1 MHRPH
6 DEQIAGLKAVEMR
19 RVGLHQAVFLRK
31 MYHARAGDR
40 RARQAFNPTSST
52 LTS

>member
-6 DEQIAGLKAVEMR
+6 DEQITGLKTVQMR
-19 RVGLHQAVFLRK
+19 RVGLQQTMLLRK
-31 MYHARAGDR
+31 MHHARAGDG
-40 RARQAFNPTSST
+40 RARQAFNPTSSR